1 MKGFDSMTIN
11 LNPKDVRKVV
21 PGEDNFPKLPGG
33 KNDRVG
39 MVAALEHG
47 HSFRKTITVIYNDW
61 TEYNTTFTIVRLLE
75 NRTVVEVKDNGGR
88 FGTFVL
94 NFNSLLS
101 GSIKNKVIEQNE
113 VYKKHMALMED
124 ELAKKYQED
133 ITRTK
138 QDNINLK
145 HAYQEQV
152 RKNAD
157 LNEKYTK
164 TSYALM
170 ETETKL
176 DVIHGAIGAVKKAL
190 TEIGFNRKT
199 STNIL
204 KTIRFATARGLKE
217 EEIEAVVEKA
227 INIRVQEILDE
238 IQK

>member
-1 MKGFDSMTIN
+1 MGIN
-11 LNPKDVRKVV
+11 LNDKDIKKVV
-21 PGEDNFPKLPGG
+21 PGKDNFPKRLGG
-33 KNDRVG
+33 KNDRVK
-39 MVAALEHG
+39 MVDGLEHG
-47 HSFRKTITVIYNDW
+47 HTYRKDITVVYNDW
-61 TEYNTTFTIVRLLE
+61 SEYKTTFIILRLLE
-75 NRTVVEVKDNGGR
+75 DRTVVEVKDNGGR

-101 GSIKNKVIEQNE
+101 GNIKNKVVEQNE
-113 VYKKHMALMED
+113 VYKKHMTLMED
-124 ELAKKYQED
+124 ELAKKYQDD
-133 ITRTK
+133 ITRAK

-176 DVIHGAIGAVKKAL
+176 DLINGAIGAVKKAL

-199 STNIL
+199 STSIL
-204 KTIRFATARGLKE
+204 KTIRFATARGMKE